1 MDPTPTCV
9 LLTEGVSPGF
19 AAAQRTED
27 DGGAPLSSSVASAEH
42 EKLVDKLRPHAG
54 RVVSIDADDKHPD
67 CVFVEDCVVALPSR
81 GFFACN
87 PHVTR
92 RGEVAAVVGAA
103 MGVSWPDV
111 GPMFLRGLASERDGE
126 RIEGGDVLYVSG
138 GRDTAHHYLVGVGNR
153 SNAAGA
159 DALRT
164 ALRKCAVAAGALYEP
179 MEEST
184 LFLVHEVDLSGTGW
198 LHLKSALTWAPNVGF
213 VASDPAC
220 PVLERALACLDG
232 CEDTAVNRIRDPAV
246 IVPKHCPNV
255 LALPGDVIF
264 AHPNAA
270 EAIRARASPERGVVV
285 VDAEQP
291 ELARAD
297 GALTCCAVV
306 LDPDF
311 RWGPN
316 Y

>member
-1 MDPTPTCV
+1 MAPTPTCV
-9 LLTEGVSPGF
+9 LLTRGVSPGF

-27 DGGAPLSSSVASAEH
+27 DGGAPLSASAASAEH
-42 EKLVDKLRPHAG
+42 EKLVDKLRLHAG
-54 RVVSIDADDKHPD
+54 RIVEIDADDKHPD

-87 PHVTR
+87 PHSTR

-103 MGVSWPDV
+103 MGVSWPDGG
-111 GPMFLRGLASERDGE
+111 GPMFLRGLASEREGE

-198 LHLKSALTWAPNVGF
+198 LHLKSALTWAPHVGF
-213 VASDPAC
+213 VASDPRC

-232 CEDTAVNRIRDPAV
+232 CEATEANRMRDPPV
-246 IVPKHCPNV
+246 LVPRDAANV
-255 LALPGDVIF
+255 LSLPDNAVF
-264 AHPNAA
+264 AHPSAA
-270 EAIRARASPERGVVV
+270 EAVRARGAERGVKVV
-285 VDAEQP
+285 ECEQP